1 MSKWIISLA
10 SAAMLAFAFS
20 GCGGSDGE
28 SSAAVDTPSTETPAT
43 SQPANDYTRTADQF
57 GDTLPAVPMIPEM
70 EG

>member
-28 SSAAVDTPSTETPAT
+28 SSAAVDTPIDTPSTEA
-43 SQPANDYTRTADQF
+43 ANDYSGTPDQF
-57 GDTLPAVPMIPEM
+57 GEALPAVPMIPEM